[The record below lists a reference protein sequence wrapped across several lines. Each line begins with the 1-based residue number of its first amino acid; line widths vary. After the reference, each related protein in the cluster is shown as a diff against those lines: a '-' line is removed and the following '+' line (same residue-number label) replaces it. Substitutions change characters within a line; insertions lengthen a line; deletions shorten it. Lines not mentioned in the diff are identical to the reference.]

1 MVQVHAPTAGIQT
14 AVLGQTLPSRA
25 AAGNVRFA
33 PKTGHSDVTIWT
45 AESRQELASTGVPT
59 GIERQK
65 RFGRF
70 LSWLLETVR
79 LRNANELGVGARA
92 EN

>member
-1 MVQVHAPTAGIQT
+1 MRRIPDV
-14 AVLGQTLPSRA
+14 
-25 AAGNVRFA
+25 
-33 PKTGHSDVTIWT
+33 GHVGRSGPFI
-45 AESRQELASTGVPT
+45 RQELTSKSVPT

-79 LRNANELGVGARA
+79 LRNAHELGVGARA

>member
-1 MVQVHAPTAGIQT
+1 M
-14 AVLGQTLPSRA
+14 SD
-25 AAGNVRFA
+25 FA
-33 PKTGHSDVTIWT
+33 ESGHS
-45 AESRQELASTGVPT
+45 ARQGAMSEFRQELTSTGVPT
-59 GIERQK
+59 GIELQK

-79 LRNANELGVGARA
+79 LRNAHELGVGARA

>member
-1 MVQVHAPTAGIQT
+1 
-14 AVLGQTLPSRA
+14 
-25 AAGNVRFA
+25 
-33 PKTGHSDVTIWT
+33 VTNANQEFFNRI
-45 AESRQELASTGVPT
+45 RQELTSTGVPT

-70 LSWLLETVR
+70 LSWLLETLR
-79 LRNANELGVGARA
+79 LRNAHELGVGARA

>member
-1 MVQVHAPTAGIQT
+1 VSDLNVVLPFAGIHWK
-14 AVLGQTLPSRA
+14 SE
-25 AAGNVRFA
+25 N
-33 PKTGHSDVTIWT
+33 
-45 AESRQELASTGVPT
+45 RQELTSTGVPT

-79 LRNANELGVGARA
+79 LRNAHELGVGARA

>member
-1 MVQVHAPTAGIQT
+1 MCVG
-14 AVLGQTLPSRA
+14 S
-25 AAGNVRFA
+25 
-33 PKTGHSDVTIWT
+33 
-45 AESRQELASTGVPT
+45 SRQEPTSTGVPT

-79 LRNANELGVGARA
+79 LRNAHELGVGARA

>member
-1 MVQVHAPTAGIQT
+1 MSDLVE
-14 AVLGQTLPSRA
+14 S
-25 AAGNVRFA
+25 
-33 PKTGHSDVTIWT
+33 GHSAACAAM
-45 AESRQELASTGVPT
+45 AEFRQELTSTGVPT

-79 LRNANELGVGARA
+79 LRNAHELGVGARA

>member
-1 MVQVHAPTAGIQT
+1 LCALQADFIAFPGRKEPVS
-14 AVLGQTLPSRA
+14 LSLPHLP
-25 AAGNVRFA
+25 GNDLARQLIA
-33 PKTGHSDVTIWT
+33 
-45 AESRQELASTGVPT
+45 QELTSTGVPT

-65 RFGRF
+65 RFGRS

-79 LRNANELGVGARA
+79 LRNAHELGVGARA

>member
-1 MVQVHAPTAGIQT
+1 ME
-14 AVLGQTLPSRA
+14 SRFA
-25 AAGNVRFA
+25 AAAN
-33 PKTGHSDVTIWT
+33 
-45 AESRQELASTGVPT
+45 AEFFNKIRQELTSTGVPT

-79 LRNANELGVGARA
+79 LRNAHELGVGARA

>member
-1 MVQVHAPTAGIQT
+1 MNWQEEAN
-14 AVLGQTLPSRA
+14 PSETS
-25 AAGNVRFA
+25 
-33 PKTGHSDVTIWT
+33 K
-45 AESRQELASTGVPT
+45 AESPSWAAFPSVGSRPGTAIPRQELTSRGVPT

-79 LRNANELGVGARA
+79 LRNAHELGVGARA

>member
-1 MVQVHAPTAGIQT
+1 MLYANRCPNA
-14 AVLGQTLPSRA
+14 S
-25 AAGNVRFA
+25 
-33 PKTGHSDVTIWT
+33 
-45 AESRQELASTGVPT
+45 ESGRHRGSPLRPEIAKRELTSTGVPT

-79 LRNANELGVGARA
+79 LRNAHELGVGARA

>member
-1 MVQVHAPTAGIQT
+1 M
-14 AVLGQTLPSRA
+14 
-25 AAGNVRFA
+25 
-33 PKTGHSDVTIWT
+33 
-45 AESRQELASTGVPT
+45 ESRFVAATNEEFFNKIHQELTSTGVPT

-79 LRNANELGVGARA
+79 LRNAHELGVGARA

>member
-1 MVQVHAPTAGIQT
+1 ME
-14 AVLGQTLPSRA
+14 S
-25 AAGNVRFA
+25 RFA
-33 PKTGHSDVTIWT
+33 ASPN
-45 AESRQELASTGVPT
+45 AEFFNEIRQKLTSTGDPT

-79 LRNANELGVGARA
+79 LRNAHELGVGARA

>member
-1 MVQVHAPTAGIQT
+1 MQLSGVG
-14 AVLGQTLPSRA
+14 
-25 AAGNVRFA
+25 
-33 PKTGHSDVTIWT
+33 K
-45 AESRQELASTGVPT
+45 ELTSTGDPT

-79 LRNANELGVGARA
+79 LRNAHELGVGARA

>member
-1 MVQVHAPTAGIQT
+1 
-14 AVLGQTLPSRA
+14 
-25 AAGNVRFA
+25 
-33 PKTGHSDVTIWT
+33 VTNANQEFFNKI
-45 AESRQELASTGVPT
+45 RQELTSTGVPT

-79 LRNANELGVGARA
+79 LRNAHELGVGARA

>member
-1 MVQVHAPTAGIQT
+1 M
-14 AVLGQTLPSRA
+14 
-25 AAGNVRFA
+25 
-33 PKTGHSDVTIWT
+33 SDL
-45 AESRQELASTGVPT
+45 AEGGRSFRRVGTTEFRQELTSTGVPT

-79 LRNANELGVGARA
+79 LRNAHELGVGARA

>member
-1 MVQVHAPTAGIQT
+1 MSVYPE
-14 AVLGQTLPSRA
+14 
-25 AAGNVRFA
+25 N
-33 PKTGHSDVTIWT
+33 GHSGQQGAMSGI
-45 AESRQELASTGVPT
+45 RQELTSTGVPT

-79 LRNANELGVGARA
+79 LRNAHELGVGARA

>member
-1 MVQVHAPTAGIQT
+1 ME
-14 AVLGQTLPSRA
+14 S
-25 AAGNVRFA
+25 RFA
-33 PKTGHSDVTIWT
+33 TSPN
-45 AESRQELASTGVPT
+45 AEFFNKIRQELPSTGVPT

-79 LRNANELGVGARA
+79 LRNAHELGVGARA

>member
-1 MVQVHAPTAGIQT
+1 MPAALTQIARTGLPQQLSFGCFPTRFRTSGQVG
-14 AVLGQTLPSRA
+14 
-25 AAGNVRFA
+25 RFVS
-33 PKTGHSDVTIWT
+33 HSH
-45 AESRQELASTGVPT
+45 QELTSTGVPT

-79 LRNANELGVGARA
+79 PRNAHELGVGARA